1 MRSFTILGTCV
12 SLLALVGGA
21 IYEKRKHDDSPGAHF
36 PISNGAMHGDPLVPP
51 IHQLSKSLNPSA
63 AFAHDPQAVSHP
75 HGETLCASG
84 CAVSRHPSG
93 RLTPTTFTT
102 LLNVYQQSPPTGD
115 NGALEEI
122 LFYSRQSRKYWQRHR
137 DACPDPLWQRV
148 LDDELKKTHVLV
160 SLRILD
166 ESGMIRS
173 KLTNVRVP
181 LDRRHVFQMQ
191 SNGLQPLTTS
201 GTVKRVGLDHLWAR
215 L

>member
-1 MRSFTILGTCV
+1 MRSFTILGICV
-12 SLLALVGGA
+12 SLLALAGGA
-21 IYEKRKHDDSPGAHF
+21 IYETFDHNHF
-36 PISNGAMHGDPLVPP
+36 PGVHLPSGNGAMHGDPLVPP
-51 IHQLSKSLNPSA
+51 IQLTNAANPSA
-63 AFAHDPQAVSHP
+63 AFTHDPQAVSHP

-93 RLTPTTFTT
+93 RLTSTTFAT
-102 LLNVYQQSPPTGD
+102 LLNAYQQSPPTGE

-122 LFYSRQSRKYWQRHR
+122 LFYSRQSREYWQRHR

-148 LDDELKKTHVLV
+148 LDEELKKTHVLV
-160 SLRILD
+160 SLRVLD
-166 ESGMIRS
+166 ESGVIRS

-191 SNGLQPLTTS
+191 SDGLPPLTTS
-201 GTVKRVGLDHLWAR
+201 GTVKRVGLDHLWTR